1 MRNEILLIASL
12 LFTYGAAVLVYRLFG
27 KMGLYC
33 FSAVATVLA
42 NLEVGILV
50 RAFGLE
56 QTLGNILFGATFLV
70 TDILSE
76 CEGKKEAKKCVS
88 IGLFSSV
95 FFLAISSSWMLYAP
109 ESGEDM
115 IALFSKTP
123 RIIVSSL
130 LVYAIVQFLDV
141 WLYDRIWKF
150 TEKRSGNRSRF
161 LWLRNN
167 LATLTSQFVNAVL
180 FNLFAFYGIFE
191 IKTLVSVM
199 LSSFLLAVFTGLL
212 DTPFL
217 YLARR
222 IGNGRIEKDQKEESP
237 C

>member
-1 MRNEILLIASL
+1 MRNEILLVVSL

-27 KMGLYC
+27 KTGLYC
-33 FSAVATVLA
+33 FSAIATVLA
-42 NLEVGILV
+42 NLEVGILIK
-50 RAFGLE
+50 AFGIE

-95 FFLAISSSWMLYAP
+95 FFLAISSSWLLYRP
-109 ESGEDM
+109 KSGENM
-115 IALFSKTP
+115 IALFAKTP

-130 LVYAIVQFLDV
+130 LVYAIVQFFDV
-141 WLYDRIWKF
+141 WLYGRIWKL
-150 TEKRSGNRSRF
+150 TGNGSRF

-167 LATLTSQFVNAVL
+167 LATLTSQFLNAVL
-180 FNLFAFYGIFE
+180 FNLFAFYGSFE
-191 IKTLVSVM
+191 TKTLISVI
-199 LSSFLLAVFTGLL
+199 LSSFLLAVFTSLL

-217 YLARR
+217 YLARHFR
-222 IGNGRIEKDQKEESP
+222 NEKIEKPQN
-237 C
+237 